1 MSHNYQQKITSLWN
15 VFLLGTLFHTQLGL
29 MPLFHGLN
37 IAYANLHAHELK
49 DISSIL
55 WLMLL
60 FFTLPM
66 FAIIGANFTNS
77 RGYKI
82 AHFCLTILYSVL
94 NFIHLTLDLGV
105 KPIIWSQITLMLI
118 LFLVGLLLNLVSYQ
132 WMREGIH
139 KKQFHAQGS

>member
-37 IAYANLHAHELK
+37 IAHPSLHAHELR
-49 DISSIL
+49 DISSIF

-60 FFTLPM
+60 FFTLPI

-82 AHFCLTILYSVL
+82 AHFGLTIFYSIL
-94 NFIHLTLDLGV
+94 NLLHLIMDLGV
-105 KPIIWSQITLMLI
+105 KPIIWSQITLMMI
-118 LFLVGLLLNLVSYQ
+118 LFLIGLLLNFVSFQ

-139 KKQFHAQGS
+139 RKQFHIQGS

>member
-1 MSHNYQQKITSLWN
+1 MPHNYQQKITSLWN

-29 MPLFHGLN
+29 MPLFHGLS
-37 IAYANLHAHELK
+37 IAHPNLHAHELK

-60 FFTLPM
+60 FFTLPIL
-66 FAIIGANFTNS
+66 AIIGVNFTNY
-77 RGYKI
+77 RKYKI

-94 NFIHLTLDLGV
+94 NFIHLKMDLGV

-118 LFLVGLLLNLVSYQ
+118 LFLIGLLLNLVSYQ

-139 KKQFHAQGS
+139 KEKFHIQGS